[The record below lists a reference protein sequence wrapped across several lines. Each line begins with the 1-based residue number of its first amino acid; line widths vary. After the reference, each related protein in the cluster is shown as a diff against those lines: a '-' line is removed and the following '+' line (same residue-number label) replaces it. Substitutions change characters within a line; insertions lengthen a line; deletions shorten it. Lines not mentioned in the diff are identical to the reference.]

1 MKLCVKE
8 VSYSWRKHLITL
20 IRDWI
25 QSLEDL
31 FLCMPKVQ
39 KLCSYDM
46 VLIVQLELQSI

>member
-1 MKLCVKE
+1 MKE
-8 VSYSWRKHLITL
+8 VSHSWRKHLITL

-39 KLCSYDM
+39 KLCPYDM
-46 VLIVQLELQSI
+46 VLIVQLELQRF